1 MMKIKKRYRVG
12 DKFTLANGVEVTL
25 GKDIDL
31 DKTVMLDSNGERIT
45 EKRAQEI
52 AEESMRREFDQLGE
66 QAEKT
71 S

>member
-12 DKFTLANGVEVTL
+12 DKLTLANGVEVTL

-52 AEESMRREFDQLGE
+52 AEESMRREFEQLRE

-71 S
+71 Y

>member
-1 MMKIKKRYRVG
+1 MKIKKRYRVG

-52 AEESMRREFDQLGE
+52 AEESMRREFDQRGE

>member
-1 MMKIKKRYRVG
+1 MKIKKRYRVG

-25 GKDIDL
+25 GQDIDL
-31 DKTVMLDSNGERIT
+31 DKTVMLDANGERIT

-52 AEESMRREFDQLGE
+52 AEESMKRYSEQLKAQTE
-66 QAEKT
+66 MK

>member
-52 AEESMRREFDQLGE
+52 AEESMRREFDQRGE